1 MIIVSQE
8 GRHSEFRFE
17 RKFLT
22 NQLSFFALEQLVK
35 RHPAC
40 FREIFQVR
48 KVNNI
53 YFDTPTLNFFS
64 DNIAGKSDR
73 QKVRIR
79 WYGDDIDRITKPVLE
94 FKIKAGLVGRKSSYL
109 LPDFILPDIIPTG
122 FFIELFKRSDLPGH
136 VLEILLQ
143 LEPVLLNL
151 YERKYY
157 MSFDGNFRFTLDSK
171 MNFYDFKSRQR
182 GLRHSFPDRY
192 NRVLELK
199 YDKKL
204 DERASWI
211 VNQLPIRV
219 TKSSK
224 YVSGVYRFR
233 YDLTV

>member
-1 MIIVSQE
+1 MPQE
-8 GRHSEFRFE
+8 GRHSDFRFE

-22 NQLSFFALEQLVK
+22 DQLSFFSIEQLVK
-35 RHPAC
+35 LHPAC
-40 FREIFQVR
+40 FSEIYQVR

-79 WYGDDIDRITKPVLE
+79 WYGDDIDNIIKPVLE

-109 LPDFILPDIIPTG
+109 LPDFVLPEIIPTG
-122 FFIELFKRSDLPGH
+122 FFVELFKRSDLPRH

-157 MSFDGNFRFTLDSK
+157 LSFDGNFRFTLDSK

-182 GLRHSFPDRY
+182 GLRHSFPDWHT
-192 NRVLELK
+192 RVLELK
-199 YDKKL
+199 YDESL
-204 DERASWI
+204 DEKASWI

-224 YVSGVYRFR
+224 YVFGIYKFR
-233 YDLTV
+233 HDLTV